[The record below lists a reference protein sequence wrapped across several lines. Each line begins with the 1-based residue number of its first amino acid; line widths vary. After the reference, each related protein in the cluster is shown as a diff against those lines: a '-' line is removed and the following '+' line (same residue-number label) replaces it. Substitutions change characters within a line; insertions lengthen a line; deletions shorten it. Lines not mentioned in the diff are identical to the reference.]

1 MPDENA
7 ATPFAAET
15 MKHSDNAKIPH
26 VVSVQISG
34 RHAFSKAAQDAINLI
49 ENYGV
54 EGDAH
59 AGATDQHLYH
69 IRRFGTHPNLRQVHL
84 IQSEF
89 LDQLSQHGHAVR
101 PGDLGENIATRHI
114 DLLSL
119 PTGTRLG
126 LGPDAVIEL
135 TGLRNPCHQIDTF
148 QPGLLKHCKTVTPDG
163 AVARKAGVM
172 SIVLQGGVVRPG
184 DVIGVE
190 LPAEPHVPLVY
201 RVPDT
206 ANAYGS

>member
-1 MPDENA
+1 MPDKHA
-7 ATPFAAET
+7 STSSAAET
-15 MKHSDNAKIPH
+15 MENVKKVETPH
-26 VVSVQISG
+26 IVSVHVSG
-34 RHAFSKAAQDAINLI
+34 THDFSKAATEAIRLI

-69 IRRFGTHPNLRQVHL
+69 IRRFGSHPNLRQVHL
-84 IQSEF
+84 IQAEF
-89 LDQLSQHGHAVR
+89 FDQVFVHGHAVG

-119 PTGTRLG
+119 PTGTRLK
-126 LGPDAVIEL
+126 LGPEAVIEL

-148 QPGLLKHCKTVTPDG
+148 QSGLLKHCKTVTPEG

-184 DVIGVE
+184 DAIAIE
-190 LPAEPHVPLVY
+190 LPPEPHVPLVY
-201 RVPDT
+201 RVPDM
-206 ANAYGS
+206 GDV

>member
-1 MPDENA
+1 V
-7 ATPFAAET
+7 AT
-15 MKHSDNAKIPH
+15 KHSDNAEPPH
-26 VVSVQISG
+26 IVSVQISG
-34 RHAFSKAAQDAINLI
+34 RHAFSKAATDSIKLI

-69 IRRFGTHPNLRQVHL
+69 IKRFGSHPNLRQVHL
-84 IQSEF
+84 IESEF
-89 LDQLSQHGHAVR
+89 FDQVFAHGHAVR

-148 QPGLLKHCKTVTPDG
+148 QSGLIKHCKAVTPEG
-163 AVARKAGVM
+163 TVARKAGVM
-172 SIVLQGGVVRPG
+172 SIVLQGGIVRPG
-184 DVIGVE
+184 DAIEVE
-190 LPAEPHVPLVY
+190 LPPDPHVPLVY
-201 RVPDT
+201 RVPDK
-206 ANAYGS
+206 GEG